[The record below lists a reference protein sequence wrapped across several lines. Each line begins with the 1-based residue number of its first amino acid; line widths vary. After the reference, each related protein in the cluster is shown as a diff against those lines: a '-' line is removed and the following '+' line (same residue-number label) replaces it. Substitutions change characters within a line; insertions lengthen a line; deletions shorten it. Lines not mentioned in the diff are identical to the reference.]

1 MSLIQ
6 ILIAIAA
13 TAFAGLL
20 GWAIATGDFLQEGAV
35 LLSLP
40 WGQVTLADLY
50 LGFFL
55 YAVLVFVVERSKL
68 SAAFWALP
76 VFVLGNVWAAL
87 WFILRWKQIVAR
99 LRPPPETPQP

>member
-6 ILIAIAA
+6 ILIAVAA

-68 SAAFWALP
+68 SAALWALP

-87 WFILRWKQIVAR
+87 WFILRWKLIVAR
-99 LRPPPETPQP
+99 LRPPGEKPQP